1 MAKSK
6 ALVPAHNTLA
16 KAFSIVPYL
25 TREEIKR
32 MIAAIGGRHKTRDEL
47 LILLLYQTG
56 LRISEALCLT
66 PRMIGLQNGKAVLF
80 IVGKGKKARMVACPN
95 SLAHRL
101 KSYAYD
107 RRIAVD
113 EKLFEIN
120 RKRAWQIVTQVAKG
134 AGIQAAKRTSEL
146 IPLCHLLPLAQM
158 TVDFAVKA
166 DRIEI
171 RAEASTEGKT
181 GVEME
186 ALTAVTVAAL
196 TLYDMMKAVDKAMHI
211 EGVALLVKEKR

>member
-1 MAKSK
+1 MSTIMAKSK
-6 ALVPAHNTLA
+6 ALVPVHSTLA

-32 MIAAIGGRHKTRDEL
+32 MIASLGGRHKTRDEL

-56 LRISEALCLT
+56 LRISEALSLT
-66 PRMIGLQNGKAVLF
+66 PRMIGLQDGRAVLF
-80 IVGKGKKARMVACPN
+80 IIGKGKKARMVACPN

-134 AGIQAAKRTSEL
+134 AGIHKRVY
-146 IPLCHLLPLAQM
+146 PHLLRHSDAIERLRQTGNPKALQLHLGHSSPAM
-158 TVDFAVKA
+158 TLRYLSTLTAEDALRIQQDVDF
-166 DRIEI
+166 D
-171 RAEASTEGKT
+171 S
-181 GVEME
+181 
-186 ALTAVTVAAL
+186 
-196 TLYDMMKAVDKAMHI
+196 
-211 EGVALLVKEKR
+211 

>member
-6 ALVPAHNTLA
+6 ALVPAHNTLT
-16 KAFSIVPYL
+16 KAFTIVPYL

-32 MIAAIGGRHKTRDEL
+32 MIATIDGRHKTRDEL

-56 LRISEALCLT
+56 LRISEALSLT
-66 PRMIGLQNGKAVLF
+66 PRMIGLQDGKAALF
-80 IVGKGKKARMVACPN
+80 IIGKGKKARMVACPN

-134 AGIQAAKRTSEL
+134 AGIHKRVY
-146 IPLCHLLPLAQM
+146 PHLLRHSDAIERLRQTGNPKALQLHLGHSSPAM
-158 TVDFAVKA
+158 TLRYLSTLTAEDALRIQQDVDF
-166 DRIEI
+166 D
-171 RAEASTEGKT
+171 S
-181 GVEME
+181 
-186 ALTAVTVAAL
+186 
-196 TLYDMMKAVDKAMHI
+196 
-211 EGVALLVKEKR
+211 